1 MTERAAA
8 SAIAPVYQEKPS
20 LPQLSL
26 HSPLG
31 ALTISAEDDAIVALD
46 WGWGRDQ
53 TPTPL
58 LQKACDQMHA
68 YLDGERAE
76 FELPL
81 RPHGSR
87 YQLRVWTALRSIPF
101 GQTRTYAELALDAG
115 GCARSIG
122 GANRSNPLP
131 IIIPCHRVVAA
142 NGIGGFSGGEGLDTK
157 RFLLSLE
164 AGMATRGRVPGSSR

>member
-1 MTERAAA
+1 M
-8 SAIAPVYQEKPS
+8 
-20 LPQLSL
+20 PQLSL

-31 ALTISAEDDAIVALD
+31 ALTISEEDDAIVALD

-58 LQKACDQMHA
+58 LQEARDQLHA
-68 YLDGERAE
+68 YLDGERIG
-76 FELPL
+76 FDLPL
-81 RPHGSR
+81 EPQGSR
-87 YQLRVWTALRSIPF
+87 YQLRVWTALLGIPF
-101 GQTRTYAELALDAG
+101 GQTRTYAEVAADAG

-122 GANRSNPLP
+122 GANRSNPIP

-164 AGMATRGRVPGSSR
+164 AEMATRGRFSGGSR